1 MSYFNSDKII
11 QEAIAVISSIELS
24 LIKQSGYKL
33 GDADMNVDPEK
44 QAKVDRLTSLVHF
57 TSHLEAENA
66 KQFST
71 ISDLSNKVRM
81 LTYMIDKLQNQIDV
95 DKNIKEL

>member
-1 MSYFNSDKII
+1 MSHFNSDKII

-33 GDADMNVDPEK
+33 GDAEMNVDPEK
-44 QAKVDRLTSLVHF
+44 QAKVDKLTNLVHF
-57 TSHLEAENA
+57 ASYLETENE

-71 ISDLSNKVRM
+71 ISDLSEKVRM
-81 LTYMIDKLQNQIDV
+81 LTYVIDKLQRQLDV
-95 DKNIKEL
+95 ENKIKEF